1 MLRIFD
7 LQWYN
12 GQDSNYAK
20 DRRKGMNI
28 QKLFQRIAQLTVN
41 TLVPYK
47 SADVQYYSQYNLK
60 YFFKP
65 YGKEHAGVSACGP
78 FTCAMAASSLLKKKI
93 DPVETMKWSVDHGYY
108 AYKKGSYHTLIPRY
122 AEAMGF
128 TCVDLGHDVDEL
140 KNRLESRTSLAI
152 LLCKEKIFASG
163 RHFVVAG
170 IEDGYF
176 KIYNSCGVLDCYKK
190 FTVQQ
195 IKDALAVENVSIGP
209 IWWITKE
216 ESVLGE

>member
-28 QKLFQRIAQLTVN
+28 QKLFQRIAQLIVN

-65 YGKEHAGVSACGP
+65 YGQEHAGVSACGP
-78 FTCAMAASSLLKKKI
+78 FTCAMVASSLLKKKI

-122 AEAMGF
+122 SEAMGF
-128 TCVDLGHDVDEL
+128 ICVDLGHDVDEL

-209 IWWITKE
+209 IWWIAKE